1 MADSAATTLEAWQDR
16 LAELAFS
23 CASATSSEAGEQV
36 LAARDL
42 LSTAPGEWARRFAGL
57 PDHAALAALIAAGGT
72 LSAALSLIEGRAGYM
87 LSQAQA
93 GCPMAT
99 VVFEGLTGEAS
110 AEGDCAATALIGA
123 LAATLAGP
131 ALKLDGYQTVATPPP
146 GARLN

>member
-1 MADSAATTLEAWQDR
+1 MAESAADTVKTWQDR

-23 CASATSSEAGEQV
+23 CASATTSEAGEQV

-42 LSTAPGEWARRFAGL
+42 LSAAPGEWGRRLAGL
-57 PDHAALAALIAAGGT
+57 PDRAALQALIAAGGT

-110 AEGDCAATALIGA
+110 AEGDCPATALIGA

-131 ALKLDGYQTVATPPP
+131 ALKLDGYQAIAAPAP